1 MTRENL
7 GNTVKRVTAKVGLQ
21 FVLIGLVVLIPL
33 WVYSAFSQFDIP
45 SPLPLVGALTY
56 PLYIGYWAN
65 RIRRDRL
72 RVFILHLIGFLTLTE
87 TVMQWDAIAEIVQA
101 FSPLIGLLPSLMLA
115 LYQRRHGATESRKS
129 HLYAFLLLLPVA
141 LVATGI
147 FVFGIALG
155 SAMRGL
161 RY

>member
-7 GNTVKRVTAKVGLQ
+7 GNAVTRVIVKVVLQ
-21 FVLIGLVVLIPL
+21 FVLICLVVLIPPG
-33 WVYSAFSQFDIP
+33 VYDAFSQLDMP
-45 SPLPLVGALTY
+45 GPLPLVGALTY

-72 RVFILHLIGFLTLTE
+72 RLFILHLIGFLTLTAA
-87 TVMQWDAIAEIVQA
+87 VMQWDAIEEIVRA
-101 FSPLIGLLPSLMLA
+101 FSPLIGLLPSLILA
-115 LYQRRHGATESRKS
+115 LYQRRHGATESGKS

-155 SAMRGL
+155 SALRGL

>member
-1 MTRENL
+1 M
-7 GNTVKRVTAKVGLQ
+7 RVTAKVGRQ
-21 FVLIGLVVLIPL
+21 FVLICLVALIPL
-33 WVYSAFSQFDIP
+33 WVYDAFSRLDMP

-72 RVFILHLIGFLTLTE
+72 RVIILHLIGFLTLTAA
-87 TVMQWDAIAEIVQA
+87 VMQWDAIKEIVQA
-101 FSPLIGLLPSLMLA
+101 FSPLFGLLPSLTVA
-115 LYQRRHGATESRKS
+115 LYQRRHGTTETSKS

-155 SAMRGL
+155 GAMRGM